1 MVVPFFFGFCQ
12 KLLIYYASIV
22 SIPSTYTEAASLETS
37 SRFRIFFRVTMP
49 LMKNAIVL
57 NTLLSI
63 IDGFKILGPMQLV
76 TDGGPASSTQSVML
90 LIYNTIFK
98 APSRVGQGC
107 AYAFVLFIFILIVSI
122 IQRKIAGKEESTI
135 E

>member
-1 MVVPFFFGFCQ
+1 
-12 KLLIYYASIV
+12 
-22 SIPSTYTEAASLETS
+22 
-37 SRFRIFFRVTMP
+37 MP